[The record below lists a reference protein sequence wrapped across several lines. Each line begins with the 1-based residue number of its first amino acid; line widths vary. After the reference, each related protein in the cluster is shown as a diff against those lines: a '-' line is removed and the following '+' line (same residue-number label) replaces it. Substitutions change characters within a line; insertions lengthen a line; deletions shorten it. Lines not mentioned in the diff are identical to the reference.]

1 MYQVVIK
8 DTDGKEHILM
18 DQRVRWY
25 VLINPVLTLT
35 LNRTGS
41 LSFSVP
47 HKHPNL
53 GKINLL
59 QNVIKVY
66 IVKRNKKNG
75 KWTKKW
81 IYSGRA
87 TTSEEDF
94 YRTGKIE
101 CEGILSYLIDSIV
114 RPYSF
119 AGSPFDYVMQLRQQH
134 NDQVG
139 PSKRFLQGDIDV
151 IDADNNNYIV
161 RESSGYPNTLDEIS
175 DKVVDLLS
183 VYISARDEDDG
194 LYLDCVSSLPHNT
207 QKIKFGKNLLD
218 LKRKKDATTI
228 YTAVIPLGAEV
239 DAGEDGE
246 SSGKRLT
253 VQYYCPDK
261 QPDDWEVSYADYCT
275 RSGSEADGYSYTFL
289 NGDQAPEWK
298 ANTYYYGLDYVY
310 DRDMVD
316 AYDMIYTPVKFN
328 DVTLQSNLFR
338 KGIQALHTFLITDTL
353 SVSAADLSLTAD
365 DVESFVL
372 GLITIESTPHNIEGE
387 MLLSKMQIPLL
398 DPLSAE
404 FTIGGIVKTLTEKTI
419 QSKKELSSQL
429 QGTKSTAQSA
439 QNSADQAN
447 NAVQNVEVVVS
458 GIQTSYVKNSDF
470 DAYKN
475 EVAAKISTVY
485 RYKGSV
491 ANYDALPVSKR
502 EVGDTYNVLDTGANY
517 AWTDSGWDKLS
528 ETIDLSGYALKEE
541 IPAVPEKISDLEND
555 SGYMTGEDVAAGYV
569 DIDTYNDLVERVK
582 ILEGGA

>member
-8 DTDGKEHILM
+8 DTDGYWLWDPFDFESGVIVEYEKEHEHILLDHSM
-18 DQRVRWY
+18 RGCT
-25 VLINPVLTLT
+25 LIDPVLTIA

-47 HKHPNL
+47 YNHPNRD
-53 GKINLL
+53 KIDLL
-59 QNVIKVY
+59 RSVIKVY
-66 IVKRNKKNG
+66 SIKNN
-75 KWTKKW
+75 TKKW

-119 AGSPFDYVMQLRQQH
+119 AGSPFDYVKQLRQQH

-151 IDADNNNYIV
+151 IDADNNNYIA

-175 DKVVDLLS
+175 DKVVELLS

-218 LKRKKDATTI
+218 LARKKDATTI

-239 DAGEDGE
+239 DAGEDGG

-261 QPDDWEVSYADYCT
+261 QPDDWEVSYTDYCT
-275 RSGSEADGYSYTFL
+275 RSGSESDGYSYTFL
-289 NGDQAPEWK
+289 TGDQAPEWK
-298 ANTYYYGLDYVY
+298 ADTYYYGLDYVY
-310 DRDMVD
+310 DRDILD
-316 AYDMIYTPVKFN
+316 KYDMIVTSVKFN

-338 KGIQALHTFLITDTL
+338 KGVQALHTFILTDTL
-353 SVSAADLSLTAD
+353 SVSAADLSLTVD

-372 GLITIESTPHNIEGE
+372 G
-387 MLLSKMQIPLL
+387 
-398 DPLSAE
+398 
-404 FTIGGIVKTLTEKTI
+404 
-419 QSKKELSSQL
+419 
-429 QGTKSTAQSA
+429 
-439 QNSADQAN
+439 
-447 NAVQNVEVVVS
+447 
-458 GIQTSYVKNSDF
+458 
-470 DAYKN
+470 
-475 EVAAKISTVY
+475 
-485 RYKGSV
+485 
-491 ANYDALPVSKR
+491 
-502 EVGDTYNVLDTGANY
+502 
-517 AWTDSGWDKLS
+517 
-528 ETIDLSGYALKEE
+528 
-541 IPAVPEKISDLEND
+541 
-555 SGYMTGEDVAAGYV
+555 
-569 DIDTYNDLVERVK
+569 
-582 ILEGGA
+582 